1 MSYQVQNT
9 KKIFL
14 NNMGSWFS
22 NFLIEELRT
31 DHLPNSK
38 IKYSFMGTND
48 CLQPLPYLF
57 EPKIITIKTGYDYS
71 QDIFQNDIIIFNL
84 NDSNLDEVEFVIRG
98 LDKIKYEKQK
108 ILILISNI
116 MTWANTPLKE
126 FTNEEISKIQLK
138 ENDEE
143 ISENLYDKIYGKEKK
158 KNINLDFNEE
168 NVSSIH
174 DDIEN
179 KEIEENINVDNIPKE
194 EIIKEENE
202 EEIESREIESKEV
215 IEKESVESN
224 NKTIRK
230 KIFYFN
236 EEDYPQRIPYSYYSN
251 FKIVE
256 TMALQIKN
264 PNLKK
269 YIICPG
275 FIYGCGEDF
284 FFDYFKKAWLG
295 GVEYF
300 PIRDNGYN
308 FFPTI
313 HIKDLIEII
322 KKVIYIKPEIN
333 YIFACDKTKEP
344 FMREVLESITKGVGG
359 IKLKS
364 IDEYDIDEFEIL
376 NYSELKINVPIKL
389 SSFLTG
395 DNPKA
400 QFQWHCEYGIK
411 ENISKLISEFKLYR
425 QINSLRVI
433 ISGPPLGGKSSLAE
447 FLSNRFKISRFDV
460 KKICEWGEK
469 NDDTNISQQIK
480 QKREEINELIR
491 KTLEEHEHKKGKRKS
506 EPPLDLSALRKFPND
521 FIAKLFRERIK
532 RDECLMK
539 GYILDNFPKSY
550 LDCQNLFCVELPPKI
565 KKEEEIKDVK
575 ENTKT
580 KDKKEKEKEKEKIEE
595 IDYNRE
601 VIKESLPDCVIM
613 INKYN
618 EESLKN
624 KMQSNPEYTEKQME
638 FDSRFNRRLE
648 IFKKYNESN
657 DTNFRNLEDFFKE
670 NNVNIIYINESEYME
685 NKSSVEQNLIQNL
698 EQAGFVEN
706 YSKLFDEEDEVEFI
720 KPIVEEKEEKEN
732 IININEEENIE
743 EKEENN
749 IEENN
754 KNKNIDIIKED
765 ESEESMVRIQKNTKK
780 KIERSQKERLDS
792 IITKPKKKHHKDKS
806 KENGET
812 NENRKKRRSSIA
824 EDSKALKINKK
835 KTVEEQLDEL
845 KEREQNL
852 LEKKSEVIRRYISEN
867 IMPILAKGVLFV
879 SRNLPDDP
887 VEALANFLMYNSFDS
902 EKDTEN
908 HLVELEKMI
917 QETEH

>member
-1 MSYQVQNT
+1 MSYQN
-9 KKIFL
+9 KKEINIFL

-38 IKYSFMGTND
+38 IKYSFMGTNE
-48 CLQPLPYLF
+48 CSQPLPYLF
-57 EPKIITIKTGYDYS
+57 EPKLITIKTGYDYT

-84 NDSNLDEVEFVIRG
+84 NDSSLDEVEFVING

-108 ILILISNI
+108 MLILISNI
-116 MTWANTPLKE
+116 MTWGNTPLKE
-126 FTNEEISKIQLK
+126 FTNEEINKIQLNGN
-138 ENDEE
+138 EEE

-158 KNINLDFNEE
+158 KNTNLDFNVE

-174 DDIEN
+174 DDVEN
-179 KEIEENINVDNIPKE
+179 KEIEENIQIENNAKE

-202 EEIESREIESKEV
+202 EEIESREIESKE
-215 IEKESVESN
+215 INEKESIESY
-224 NKTIRK
+224 NKNIRK

-264 PNLKK
+264 PNLRK

-284 FFDYFKKAWLG
+284 FFDYFKRAWLG

-300 PIRDNGYN
+300 PINGNGFN
-308 FFPTI
+308 FIPTI

-322 KKVIYIKPEIN
+322 KKVIYIKPDIN

-344 FMREVLESITKGVGG
+344 FMKEILESITKGVGG

-364 IDEYDIDEFEIL
+364 IDEYDIDEFEII
-376 NYSELKINVPIKL
+376 NYSELKINIPMKL
-389 SSFLTG
+389 SSFLTT

-411 ENISKLISEFKLYR
+411 ENITKLISEFKLYR

-447 FLSNRFKISRFDV
+447 FLSNKFKISKFDV
-460 KKICEWGEK
+460 KNICEWGE
-469 NDDTNISQQIK
+469 NSDDTVISQEIK
-480 QKREEINELIR
+480 QKREEMNELIR
-491 KTLEEHEHKKGKRKS
+491 KTLEEQENKKGKRKS
-506 EPPLDLSALRKFPND
+506 ETPLDLSALRKFPND

-565 KKEEEIKDVK
+565 KKEEEIKEIK
-575 ENTKT
+575 ENSKG
-580 KDKKEKEKEKEKIEE
+580 KEKKEKEKIEE

-601 VIKESLPDCVIM
+601 VIKDSLPDCVIM

-624 KMQSNPEYTEKQME
+624 KMQKNPEYNDRQME

-648 IFKKYNESN
+648 TFKKYNESVDSN
-657 DTNFRNLEDFFKE
+657 CRNLEDFFKE
-670 NNVNIIYINESEYME
+670 NNVKIIYINESEYME
-685 NKSSVEQNLIQNL
+685 NKTLVEENLIQNL
-698 EQAGFVEN
+698 EQAGFVDN
-706 YSKLFDEEDEVEFI
+706 YSKLFDEEDEVEYI

-732 IININEEENIE
+732 ILNINDEENNE
-743 EKEENN
+743 EKEVKIE
-749 IEENN
+749 EENN

-765 ESEESMVRIQKNTKK
+765 ESEESMVRIQKNLNKK
-780 KIERSQKERLDS
+780 TDLNQKEKLDAIVS
-792 IITKPKKKHHKDKS
+792 KPKKKHHKDKS
-806 KENGET
+806 KENSENT
-812 NENRKKRRSSIA
+812 NDNRKRRRASISQ
-824 EDSKALKINKK
+824 DSKILKTNKK
-835 KTVEEQLDEL
+835 KTVEEQLDEV
-845 KEREQNL
+845 KEREKIL

-887 VEALANFLMYNSFDS
+887 VEALANFLSYNSFDLP
-902 EKDTEN
+902 KDTEKN
-908 HLVELEKMI
+908 LVELEQMI
-917 QETEH
+917 QDTEH